1 MDLDNL
7 QKPIKILPFPFRLL
21 IYIGIVLLLA
31 NINAVVD
38 MFQHPD
44 IPYFDEEH
52 LIVGFVAGFIS
63 VTVLVILEIYF
74 RHLNKAIHQIMVL
87 ESFLSICANCKKIR
101 IPGTDPQKKESWKPI
116 ECYITE
122 KTNTIFSH
130 GICPGCFEK
139 YYSDS
144 KDIE

>member
-1 MDLDNL
+1 MDLDIL
-7 QKPIKILPFPFRLL
+7 QKPIKILLFPFRLL
-21 IYIGIVLLLA
+21 IYVGIVLIIA
-31 NINAVVD
+31 NVNAVVD

-52 LIVGFVAGFIS
+52 LIVGFVAGLIS
-63 VTVLVILEIYF
+63 VAVLVILEIFF
-74 RHLNKAIHQIMVL
+74 RHLSRALHQIKVL

-116 ECYITE
+116 EAYISENTD
-122 KTNTIFSH
+122 TIFSH
-130 GICPGCFEK
+130 GICPGCYEK